1 MGHDDPVAD
10 PSDPLGLS
18 EMAQAAAT
26 GAGVDPALLGDFLAT
41 AVAAVASGTRVRSR
55 DLRRFAQV
63 GRQAATAGVP
73 LRALVDLYLSAAWR
87 LWRRLPTVETNPI
100 DAGEVMLRAIA
111 DVTAVLAE
119 GYQLARRDLLHDLQE
134 QRREFVDDL
143 LLGGAHAT
151 AGLIDRA
158 ARFGVNLA
166 GPHAV
171 LVVLAER
178 PFTDTS
184 PLIGRLERTIL
195 GSLADADPLVATR
208 DGRLVIVFA
217 APDRPAITEVVRRVT
232 GLLPGPRPEGVR
244 LERTANIGEWHLGVG
259 RPGNGAVGI
268 RISYEEAVETLDLG
282 RRVRP
287 EHRVHEAS
295 DLLLHRVLAR
305 DEIALTELI
314 VATLTPLGQARGG
327 AEPLIDTLDAYFAAG
342 GNASACAR
350 SLHLSVRALTY
361 RLDRIRDLTGLDPAD
376 PADRFTLQTAVT
388 GYRLLGT
395 DLVR

>member
-1 MGHDDPVAD
+1 MAD
-10 PSDPLGLS
+10 PSDPLGLT
-18 EMAQAAAT
+18 EVMQEAAT
-26 GAGVDPALLGDFLAT
+26 GAGVDPALLGDFLPT

-55 DLRRFAQV
+55 ELRRFAQV

-87 LWRRLPTVETNPI
+87 LWRRLPTVGTNPV

-119 GYQLARRDLLHDLQE
+119 GYQLARRDLIHDQEE

-143 LLGGAHAT
+143 LLGGAHTT

-158 ARFGVNLA
+158 IRFGVDLA
-166 GPHAV
+166 GPHAA
-171 LVVLAER
+171 LVVHAEHA
-178 PFTDTS
+178 FTDTS
-184 PLIGRLERTIL
+184 PQFGRLERTIL
-195 GSLADADPLVATR
+195 STLLDADPLVATR
-208 DGRLVIVFA
+208 DGRLVVVFA
-217 APDRPAITEVVRRVT
+217 APNQTACGAVVRRVT

-244 LERTANIGEWHLGVG
+244 LERTANIGDWHLGVG
-259 RPGNGAVGI
+259 RPGNGPAGI

-287 EHRVHEAS
+287 EHRVHEAA

-305 DEIALTELI
+305 DEIALSELI

-327 AEPLIDTLDAYFAAG
+327 AAPMIDTLDAFFAAG

-388 GYRLLGT
+388 GYRLLGR
-395 DLVR
+395 DLFKS